1 MEENE
6 QQKKRRT
13 EILEAAKEVFSS
25 TGFHKADMNE
35 IAKRANIAKGTVYLY
50 FPSKKELFI
59 AVIKDGLENLSQK
72 ISNEVGKIDDSVEK
86 IKKAISTYMLFF
98 KSRQELYRILLH
110 PDVELMEDIFETLKD
125 VKLSKLPQITETIV
139 KGIEE
144 GQIRKLD
151 EKSLSYMILG
161 MTDLLLF
168 QWLSNPDEEP
178 IEKKIEQITDVLFR
192 GILNEKKTNTKR
204 KGLFKA

>member
-1 MEENE
+1 MEEND
-6 QQKKRRT
+6 QQKKRRAD
-13 EILEAAKEVFSS
+13 ILVSAKEIFSIA
-25 TGFHKADMNE
+25 GFHKADMNE
-35 IAKRANIAKGTVYLY
+35 IAKQANVAKGTVYLY

-72 ISNEVGKIDDSVEK
+72 ISNEVGKIDDSIGK

-98 KSRQELYRILLH
+98 KSHQALYRILLH
-110 PDVELMEDIFETLKD
+110 PDVELMDDIAETMKD
-125 VKLSKLPQITETIV
+125 IKLSKLPQITETIA
-139 KGIEE
+139 KGIKEE
-144 GQIRKLD
+144 QIRKLD

-168 QWLSNPDEEP
+168 QWLSNPNEEP

-192 GILNEKKTNTKR
+192 GILNE
-204 KGLFKA
+204 

>member
-1 MEENE
+1 MEENK

-13 EILEAAKEVFSS
+13 EILESAKEIFSL

-35 IAKRANIAKGTVYLY
+35 IAKQAKIAKGTVYLY

-59 AVIKDGLENLSQK
+59 AVIKDGLENLSKK
-72 ISNEVGKIDDSVEK
+72 IMDDVENIDDSVEK

-98 KSRQELYRILLH
+98 KNHQELYRILLH
-110 PDVELMEDIFETLKD
+110 PDLELIDGIAETMKDI
-125 VKLSKLPQITETIV
+125 KLSKLPRLAETLK
-139 KGIEE
+139 KGIEK

-192 GILNEKKTNTKR
+192 GILNEKKIN
-204 KGLFKA
+204 